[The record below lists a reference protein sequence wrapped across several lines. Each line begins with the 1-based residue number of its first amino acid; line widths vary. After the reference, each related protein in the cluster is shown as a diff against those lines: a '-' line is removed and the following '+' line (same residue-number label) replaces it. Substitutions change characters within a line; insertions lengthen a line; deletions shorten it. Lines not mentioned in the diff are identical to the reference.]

1 MTYSTSNPPVLTS
14 KGPLTGPGKTWMY
27 RSTDP
32 ASSVDVAGY
41 FTNGDALGM
50 EAGDIV
56 LVVDTDASP
65 IAVTSHVVAAVT
77 AGGSADLSEGVAVSG
92 ANTD

>member
-1 MTYSTSNPPVLTS
+1 MTYSVSNPPALVS
-14 KGPLTGPGKTWMY
+14 GPLTGPGKQWVY

-50 EAGDIV
+50 EAGDTV
-56 LVVDTDASP
+56 LVIDSDASP

>member
-1 MTYSTSNPPVLTS
+1 MTYSTSNPPTLVS
-14 KGPLTGPGKTWMY
+14 VSPLTGAGQHWVY

-32 ASSVDVAGY
+32 AATVDLAGY
-41 FTNGDALGM
+41 FSNGYDLGM
-50 EAGDIV
+50 RAGDTIDV
-56 LVVDTDASP
+56 IDTDASP

-92 ANTD
+92 SNTD